1 MNKKFLLDTC
11 SLSALK
17 QPSANHHIQYVS
29 KLSSLDDSDELYV
42 SMISIYEMEYGARHI
57 RDKYPKLALE
67 MKFAIQSIKE
77 EFIILNLTDKGAR
90 IFADI
95 KEQYQTKKGVGKKAL
110 IRHNADFMIV
120 ATAIEAGAIL
130 VTHDTKDQIPEIIK
144 SFRNDFNWEDW
155 TK

>member
-11 SLSALK
+11 ALSALK
-17 QPSANHHIQYVS
+17 QPSANHHRQYVS
-29 KLSSLDDSDELYV
+29 KLSSLDDSDQLYI
-42 SMISIYEMEYGARHI
+42 SMISLYEMEYGARHI
-57 RDKYPKLALE
+57 RDKYPEMALE
-67 MKFAIQSIKE
+67 MKLAIQSVKD
-77 EFIILNLTDKGAR
+77 EFIILNLSHKGAS

-95 KEQYQTKKGVGKKAL
+95 KEQYQTKKGIGKKAL

-130 VTHDTKDQIPEIIK
+130 VTNDTKDQIPEIIQ
-144 SFRNDFNWEDW
+144 SFRNDFDWEDW

>member
-1 MNKKFLLDTC
+1 MKKKFLLDTC

-17 QPSANHHIQYVS
+17 QPSANHHIRTVS
-29 KLSSLDDSDELYV
+29 KLSSLDDSDELYI
-42 SMISIYEMEYGARHI
+42 SLISIYEMEYGARHI
-57 RDKYPKLALE
+57 RDKYPEMALE
-67 MKFAIQSIKE
+67 MKLAIQSIKD
-77 EFIILNLTDKGAR
+77 EFIILNLTDEGAI

-110 IRHNADFMIV
+110 IRHNVDLMIV

-130 VTHDTKDQIPEIIK
+130 VTNDTKDQIPEIIQ
-144 SFRNDFNWEDW
+144 SFRNDFDWEDW